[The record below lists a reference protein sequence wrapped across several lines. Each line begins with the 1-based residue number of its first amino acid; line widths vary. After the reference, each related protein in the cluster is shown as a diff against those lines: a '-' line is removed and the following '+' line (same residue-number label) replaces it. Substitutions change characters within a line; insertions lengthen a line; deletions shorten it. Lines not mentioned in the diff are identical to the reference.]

1 MRIFKKDF
9 WCSERVPFTDMRI
22 SSMRFL
28 AVSYT
33 HLWGNEFLDT
43 VYYINFRID
52 WDSCFLIIFACGLF
66 KHILLLPF
74 DLLRGSSEQIAYFS
88 KRVGIDNYECLGKKY
103 YCEWKFYS
111 SQGTLQVL
119 VPVFLTEEKIREM
132 EKPQVDQKVKLNY
145 YKVPI
150 MCIYPFLQ
158 KYFASGIMIGSVKG

>member
-1 MRIFKKDF
+1 MKKEIAMKKYVIDQLLQLMIFWGSWFYLNYKCGYAFFD
-9 WCSERVPFTDMRI
+9 PD
-22 SSMRFL
+22 
-28 AVSYT
+28 
-33 HLWGNEFLDT
+33 LWM
-43 VYYINFRID
+43 YA
-52 WDSCFLIIFACGLF
+52 IILFILNALGVFACGLF

-145 YKVPI
+145 YKYSKILRSWEVVGDSK
-150 MCIYPFLQ
+150 L
-158 KYFASGIMIGSVKG
+158 KR